1 MQPCSPTEGLV
12 AGQTAPGQTPGHF
25 VISSPGCAKGGPAGL
40 PLPTLA
46 REASPPALRLCCRPA
61 GDGAGPQVGLDKGR
75 RDPPRPPAAP
85 RPWRGQQAAV
95 PTLGRGHLCDAARV
109 QCSVGKLG
117 MSSQCCRLGPYGPST
132 SWGGVCRHPTG
143 SFLLLLEPGIPSQ
156 SFRQHK
162 LFCQFWKSKSRRVS
176 QSWGPG
182 VSGLILSRGPS
193 RICSCF
199 SQIPASR

>member
-25 VISSPGCAKGGPAGL
+25 VISSPGCAKGGPVDL

-117 MSSQCCRLGPYGPST
+117 MSSQCCRLL
-132 SWGGVCRHPTG
+132 WAQHLLGGVQAPNGEFPVAAGARDPE
-143 SFLLLLEPGIPSQ
+143 SELQ
-156 SFRQHK
+156 AAQ
-162 LFCQFWKSKSRRVS
+162 V
-176 QSWGPG
+176 
-182 VSGLILSRGPS
+182 ILSVLEVQVQKGLTELGSRCLGPDS
-193 RICSCF
+193 V
-199 SQIPASR
+199 

>member
-1 MQPCSPTEGLV
+1 M

-132 SWGGVCRHPTG
+132 SWGGGCAGTQR
-143 SFLLLLEPGIPSQ
+143 
-156 SFRQHK
+156 
-162 LFCQFWKSKSRRVS
+162 
-176 QSWGPG
+176 G
-182 VSGLILSRGPS
+182 VSCCCWSQGSRVRASGSTSYSVSSGSPS
-193 RICSCF
+193 PEGSHRAGV
-199 SQIPASR
+199 QVSRA

>member
-12 AGQTAPGQTPGHF
+12 SGQTAPGHF
-25 VISSPGCAKGGPAGL
+25 IISSPGCAKGRPAGL
-40 PLPTLA
+40 PIPRPPLPSPSPCHPPRLPTLA

-75 RDPPRPPAAP
+75 RDPPCPPAAP

-117 MSSQCCRLGPYGPST
+117 MSSQCCWLGPYGPGT
-132 SWGGVCRHPTG
+132 SWGHAGTQRGVSCCCWSQG
-143 SFLLLLEPGIPSQ
+143 SRVRASGSTSYSV
-156 SFRQHK
+156 SFGSPRPEGSHGAGVQ
-162 LFCQFWKSKSRRVS
+162 VS
-176 QSWGPG
+176 Q
-182 VSGLILSRGPS
+182 
-193 RICSCF
+193 
-199 SQIPASR
+199 A